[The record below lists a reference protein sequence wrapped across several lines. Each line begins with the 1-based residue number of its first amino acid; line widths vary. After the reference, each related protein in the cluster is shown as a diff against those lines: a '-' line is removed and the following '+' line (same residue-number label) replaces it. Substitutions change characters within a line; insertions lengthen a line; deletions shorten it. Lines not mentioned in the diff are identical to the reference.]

1 MPFDEGMEAVCTNC
15 YAAGMDRL
23 NDKPCRE
30 CRRNPHYVDEYMS
43 IWVKERLAESE
54 G

>member
-15 YAAGMDRL
+15 YAAGKDRL
-23 NDKPCRE
+23 NDRPCRE
-30 CRRNPHYVDEYMS
+30 CRRNPHHVDEYMS
-43 IWVKERLAESE
+43 IWVKERLAKSE